1 MDFCNIKKP
10 IISAHRGDKAN
21 FPENT
26 MEAFESAVNM
36 GVDMI
41 ETDIHLTRDN
51 KLVLIHDHSVD
62 RTTDG
67 TGKVSEKTYDELKLL
82 NAGTCKSPSHIPTL
96 EEFLA
101 YVSPVDKMLLN
112 LEIKVYLNEEG
123 EERVDFAVDETI
135 KLCKKYHVEKRV
147 MFNSF
152 DAYVLEYINK
162 NHKNQFI
169 LHGFYPYSNMSNITA
184 NPDEYLDYAC
194 YWATGEEAKN
204 CCDYLISKNI
214 IPCTGSDTSEDTY
227 KEAVSF
233 GCAMFTENDP
243 KKFLKFR

>member
-62 RTTDG
+62 RTPDG

-112 LEIKVYLNEEG
+112 
-123 EERVDFAVDETI
+123 
-135 KLCKKYHVEKRV
+135 
-147 MFNSF
+147 
-152 DAYVLEYINK
+152 
-162 NHKNQFI
+162 
-169 LHGFYPYSNMSNITA
+169 
-184 NPDEYLDYAC
+184 
-194 YWATGEEAKN
+194 
-204 CCDYLISKNI
+204 
-214 IPCTGSDTSEDTY
+214 
-227 KEAVSF
+227 
-233 GCAMFTENDP
+233 
-243 KKFLKFR
+243 